1 MKKLYW
7 MLVAVVI
14 YLIYSGIFIYNLNGF
29 NNELYRENI
38 SMLKIMFYKN
48 GEAWKYLIKS
58 LMLIILS
65 GIGEYFLWKF
75 RKELDIDD
83 EMDFIVWILLMIFIF
98 IMVCCIIYFIQNP
111 ILRAVFILIFG
122 GFALASSNN

>member
-83 EMDFIVWILLMIFIF
+83 AIDFIVWILLMIFIF

>member
-7 MLVAVVI
+7 MLVAIVI

-38 SMLKIMFYKN
+38 SMLQIMFYKN

-83 EMDFIVWILLMIFIF
+83 AIDFIVWILLMIFIF

>member
-83 EMDFIVWILLMIFIF
+83 GMDFIVWILLMIFIF

>member
-83 EMDFIVWILLMIFIF
+83 SIDFIVWILLMIFIF